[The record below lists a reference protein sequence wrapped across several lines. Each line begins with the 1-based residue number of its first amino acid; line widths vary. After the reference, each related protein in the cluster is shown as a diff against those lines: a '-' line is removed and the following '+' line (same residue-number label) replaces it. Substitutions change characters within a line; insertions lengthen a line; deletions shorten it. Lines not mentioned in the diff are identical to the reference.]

1 MLFNKKIIILI
12 GLMCMANGAACMSP
26 GIDCKVAETIGDKTR
41 LIGEFSSDE
50 LAFMRLLSLTE
61 GIMAVAYPDQMQLH
75 IRKLPDASSSP
86 SSVAMGRSK
95 DVSTGV
101 KASVIALTQSVTA
114 CSSSSAKVMAA
125 PSVQSMSRTSASTT
139 TVQTQSSQATI
150 SASVKKAWEIEA
162 APQAPILRVPKVQQI
177 ADGNQVRRYP
187 GELPSE
193 EDEMSGHWCFG
204 C

>member
-1 MLFNKKIIILI
+1 MLFNKKIVLSLI
-12 GLMCMANGAACMSP
+12 CTVNSSMCMSP

-75 IRKLPDASSSP
+75 IRKLPDASSS
-86 SSVAMGRSK
+86 SSSSSSQSATSA
-95 DVSTGV
+95 ST
-101 KASVIALTQSVTA
+101 TQSVTA
-114 CSSSSAKVMAA
+114 SLSSSAKVMAV
-125 PSVQSMSRTSASTT
+125 PSVQSMSSASVSTT

-150 SASVKKAWEIEA
+150 SASVKKAWETEA
-162 APQAPILRVPKVQQI
+162 ASKAPILRVPQVQLI
-177 ADGNQVRRYP
+177 VDENKVRRYP
-187 GELPSE
+187 GEMPL
-193 EDEMSGHWCFG
+193 EDDEISGHWCFG